1 MNAVIFGATGMVGSE
16 VLSRCLASD
25 RFDKVLTIGRKKTG
39 VDHAKL
45 NEIQHENFLEFSS
58 LQEDLSRVD
67 VCFYCLGVYQSQVS
81 AEKFWQI
88 TVDYLQALL
97 ITLEDANKDIVLCL
111 FSAQGADQTERSP
124 IRFARAKGR
133 AEKLLSESGIHQSYI
148 FRPGYIRPG
157 AVAAQAGWSGWLAE
171 QAYRVFPQ
179 IGIDAPDLAK
189 VMIDISLNG
198 HNSPILSNRDL
209 RRKISFQTGK

>member
-16 VLSRCLASD
+16 VLRRCLTSD
-25 RFDKVLTIGRKKTG
+25 RFDNVLTVGRKKTG
-39 VDHAKL
+39 IDHAKL
-45 NEIQHENFLEFSS
+45 SEIQHENFLEFSS
-58 LQEDLSRVD
+58 LREDLSHVD

-81 AEKFWQI
+81 ADQFWQI
-88 TVDYLQALL
+88 TVDFFQSLL
-97 ITLEDANKDIVLCL
+97 ITLEDVNKEIVLCL

-133 AEKLLSESGIHQSYI
+133 AEKILTESGIRQFYI
-148 FRPGYIRPG
+148 FRPGYIKPV
-157 AVAAQAGWSGWLAE
+157 ALAAQAGWTERLAG

-189 VMIDISLNG
+189 VMVDISLAK
-198 HNSPILSNRDL
+198 HSSPILSNRDIRQL
-209 RRKISFQTGK
+209 A